1 METNGGLEEMELVN
15 NWDELIKRRAITDLF
30 GIVRDCNN
38 EIEQVT
44 DKFDKILSKA
54 IDPLVNRRYSSE
66 QYMQMEATLFL
77 CKQYFTSEEFMRT
90 KECGTIDNPFAFEEF
105 IGGTVSLDLESEG
118 TAAETKIDYDEGT
131 KLALALISHYAEALK
146 HKVLDSASNN
156 MLDISDE

>member
-1 METNGGLEEMELVN
+1 MNEYTN
-15 NWDELIKRRAITDLF
+15 NWDELIKRRAISDLF
-30 GIVRDCNN
+30 RIVRDCNN

-54 IDPLVNRRYSSE
+54 IDLLVDRRYSSE

-105 IGGTVSLDLESEG
+105 IGGTVSQDLDSE
-118 TAAETKIDYDEGT
+118 IDYDEGT
-131 KLALALISHYAEALK
+131 KLALALIARYSEALK

-156 MLDISDE
+156 MIDISKENSDE